1 MSSYLNRKSNFEL
14 LIIVS
19 QLYIILYHIF
29 CFFIYPNTEI
39 AFHKAIQM
47 TFHVGVIDFVLI
59 SGYLV
64 LNLLQKDLLSYYLFF

>member
-14 LIIVS
+14 LRIVS

-59 SGYLV
+59 SGYL
-64 LNLLQKDLLSYYLFF
+64 LSYYLFF